1 MNSITDTAATS
12 TAALALAVLD
22 EQDLAYQLLD
32 DTGHNLED
40 LVVCLLRISSVAI
53 QGLATE
59 ADITPQEAAN
69 RLQLA
74 AAQITAT
81 SQP

>member
-22 EQDLAYQLLD
+22 EQDLAFQLLE
-32 DTGHNLED
+32 DTAHNLED

-59 ADITPQEAAN
+59 AHITPQEAAN